1 MAPKHNLTFD
11 NLDRRLQ
18 ELALLNFT
26 YFCTLTEVNKEKAIV
41 CFERANGKTF
51 RQIANKL
58 RIGKSMV
65 YKLSKKCPPL
75 VDR

>member
-1 MAPKHNLTFD
+1 MTLENKLTFND
-11 NLDRRLQ
+11 LDRRLQ
-18 ELALLNFT
+18 ELALLNFA
-26 YFCTLTEVNKEKAIV
+26 YFCSLTEINKEKAIV
-41 CFERANGKTF
+41 CFERAKHKSF

-58 RIGKSMV
+58 HISKSMV